1 MKKTIIFTCILL
13 IALTAMGGWIAQI
26 LGRENQR
33 EIHNLS
39 VSSLA
44 TQLDHIIQQRLEMAE
59 RLASDSIIINHL
71 KEQHEPSS
79 SRHLFNTANAVA
91 NTDLIY
97 IINEEGTTVASSDSP
112 RSPLIGRN
120 YSFRPY
126 FKESIKGQTSIFPAV
141 GVFTGQRGLHL
152 SVPIY
157 SPGKA
162 KPMGVLVLKIGISE
176 VENILHN
183 QEEKVAL
190 ISPEGIVFSTNQPH
204 WLLNATQP
212 ISTDILERLKETKQ
226 FGDYKFEPID
236 FTLKN
241 RFTHIEGTR
250 YRVATASTMIPDWK
264 VISFQN
270 ASISKPLPS
279 LYKILIVSSLC
290 VTGSLALLIFSLIGS
305 IQRQKKTETKR
316 IRAEKKYRSIFE
328 NAVMGIYQSSID
340 GVFVEASPSMAKI
353 LGYGNPQELIDDVRD
368 IEANLYASSNDR
380 EAWINLLNEN
390 GQFNDFQT
398 RFRRKDGEIIWVS
411 LSCRLTQSPDGK
423 DQLIEGFCLDITENV
438 LAQKEAEIQHAQLI
452 HADKMVSI
460 GVLTAGIA
468 HEINNPNTYIISS
481 SEILSEAWEQ
491 MSHILAKY
499 HEEQQED
506 FLIAGMP
513 YSTFKENVPALCERI
528 INGSRRIHRIIKELL
543 DFSRKDANNFTETVD
558 INKVLNST
566 ETLLSSTIKKNSNNF
581 SIQLDPSCPTI
592 KSNFLLIEQ
601 VVINIIQNACQSLE
615 NPDKSVCVKTCYQK
629 EKEQV
634 VISCTDEG
642 IGIPQSKLSQITE
655 PFYTTK
661 RNISGSGLGLAISS
675 SIMHDLGATMEF
687 ESEEGIGTTVYLR
700 FPVSKS

>member
-1 MKKTIIFTCILL
+1 MKKTIIFACALL
-13 IALTAMGGWIAQI
+13 IALTAVGIWTTQI

-44 TQLDHIIQQRLEMAE
+44 SQLNHIIQQRLEMAE
-59 RLASDSIIINHL
+59 RLASDAIIINHL
-71 KEQHEPSS
+71 REQHEPSD

-126 FKESIKGQTSIFPAV
+126 FKESITGQTTIFPAV

-152 SVPIY
+152 SVPIH
-157 SPGKA
+157 SPDKA
-162 KPMGVLVLKIGISE
+162 KPIGVLVLKIGISE
-176 VENILHN
+176 VEHILHN

-190 ISPEGIVFSTNQPH
+190 LSPEGIVFSTNQPH
-204 WLLNATQP
+204 WLLYATQP
-212 ISTDILERLKETKQ
+212 ISTDISERLHKTKQ
-226 FGDYKFEPID
+226 FGNYKFVPID
-236 FTLKN
+236 FTLKG
-241 RFTHIEGTR
+241 RFTIIDGIR
-250 YRVATASTMIPDWK
+250 YRVAKASTMIPGWEI
-264 VISFQN
+264 ISLQN
-270 ASISKPLPS
+270 ANISRPLPP

-305 IQRQKKTETKR
+305 IQRQKKTESQL

-340 GVFVEASPSMAKI
+340 GVFVEASPSMAKM
-353 LGYGNPQELIDDVRD
+353 LGYENPQELIDDVRD

-380 EAWINLLNEN
+380 EAWINRLNEN

-398 RFRRKDGEIIWVS
+398 RFRCKDGEIIWVS

-438 LAQKEAEIQHAQLI
+438 QAQKEAELQHAQLI

-513 YSTFKENVPALCERI
+513 YSTFKENLPSLCERI

-543 DFSRKDANNFTETVD
+543 EFSRKDANNFAETVD
-558 INKVLNST
+558 INKVLNSI
-566 ETLLSSTIKKNSNNF
+566 ETLLSSTIKKNTNNF
-581 SIQLDPSCPTI
+581 SIQLEPSCPTI
-592 KSNFLLIEQ
+592 KSNFLLVEQ
-601 VVINIIQNACQSLE
+601 VVINIVQNACQSLE
-615 NPDKSVCVKTCYQK
+615 SPDKGVCIKTCYQK

-634 VISCTDEG
+634 VISCKDEG
-642 IGIPQSKLSQITE
+642 IGIPRSQLSQITE

-700 FPVSKS
+700 FPLSNS